1 MKLKKMSV
9 RYQLMILISSAIIG
23 LIALVGVSLFQT
35 NNVYTSSNYVNVK
48 VVPSIEV
55 MLSISKAISEVR
67 RLSYVHVLE
76 KDKDQKLKIDE
87 QLQSQVAEVYNEFE
101 QYKLLVNDEAD
112 GILLD
117 NEIKAFE
124 VYNQKREKAISL
136 SRKNIQAAATK
147 VLLYTAV
154 EAEQLTQ
161 ALDEHIAF
169 NEALGQS
176 GAENAVTA
184 IWQAVVIQISIAVA
198 VIVLVFSVGVMIL
211 RNIMSALGGEPQEVA
226 EIANQIAQGN
236 TSISIQ
242 LNANDQGSL
251 KASMKKMADIIQD
264 IVYDLSDK
272 MSALA
277 EGDLRVRITK
287 DYIGDFSTIKDST
300 NGMID
305 RLKNIIV
312 ETQNATDQMAAAS
325 SQVSITAQNL
335 SSSAASMTKNLEN
348 TTAEIDKIAISI
360 SQNSD
365 SAASTN
371 EIALN
376 ASNKAVQGGEAVDKT
391 MTVMKDIADN
401 ISIIE
406 DIAEQTNLLALNA
419 AIEAARAGEHG
430 RGFAV
435 VADEVRA
442 LAAKSQKAAQEIN
455 DITLNSVKISEHAG
469 NLLKEVVPQIH
480 QTSELIQSIANASVE
495 QNARVEQINVSMQQL
510 DDISR
515 QNTTGSEELASTSEE
530 MTVQA
535 EQLKGMM
542 GFFKINA

>member
-1 MKLKKMSV
+1 MKFKKMSV
-9 RYQLMILISSAIIG
+9 RYQLLILIISAIIG

-87 QLQSQVAEVYNEFE
+87 QLQGQVTEVYNGFE
-101 QYKLLVNDEAD
+101 RYTPLINDEAD
-112 GILLD
+112 HLLLE

-124 VYNQKREKAISL
+124 IYNEKREKAISL

-147 VLLYTAV
+147 VLLYTTE

-169 NEALGQS
+169 NEKLGKN

-184 IWQAVVIQISIAVA
+184 IWQAVVIQISIAA
-198 VIVLVFSVGVMIL
+198 AAIVLVFTIGIMIL
-211 RNIMSALGGEPQEVA
+211 RNIMSSLGGEPQEVA

-236 TSISIQ
+236 TSISIE
-242 LNANDQGSL
+242 LNPDDQGSL

-305 RLKNIIV
+305 RLKDIII
-312 ETQNATDQMAAAS
+312 ETQNSMDQMAVAS

-335 SSSAASMTKNLEN
+335 SSSATAMADNLKN

-360 SQNSD
+360 SQNAE

-371 EIALN
+371 KIALN
-376 ASNKAVQGGEAVDKT
+376 ASHKAVQGGEAVDKT
-391 MTVMKDIADN
+391 MTVMRDIANN

-430 RGFAV
+430 RGFSV
-435 VADEVRA
+435 VADEVRT
-442 LAAKSQKAAQEIN
+442 LAAKSQKSAQEIN

-480 QTSELIQSIANASVE
+480 QTSELIQSIATTSIE
-495 QNARVEQINVSMQQL
+495 QNARVEQINISMQQL
-510 DDISR
+510 DKITQ
-515 QNTTGSEELASTSEE
+515 QNSNGSEELASTSEE

-535 EQLKGMM
+535 EQLKRMM
-542 GFFKINA
+542 DFFKIQ

>member
-1 MKLKKMSV
+1 MRLKKMSV
-9 RYQLMILISSAIIG
+9 RYQLLILISSAIIG
-23 LIALVGVSLFQT
+23 LIALVGSSLYQT

-76 KDKDQKLKIDE
+76 RDKDQKLKIDE
-87 QLQSQVAEVYNEFE
+87 QLQGQVDEVYKEFE
-101 QYKLLVNDEAD
+101 NYKLLVNSDED
-112 GILLD
+112 GTLLE

-147 VLLYTAV
+147 VLLYTTE

-169 NEALGQS
+169 NEELGKN
-176 GAENAVTA
+176 GAENALTA
-184 IWQAVVIQISIAVA
+184 IWQAVVIQVSIAIA
-198 VIVLVFSVGVMIL
+198 VIVLVFTVGMMIL
-211 RNIMSALGGEPQEVA
+211 RNIMSSLGGEPQEVA

-242 LNANDQGSL
+242 LNAGDQNSL

-264 IVYDLSDK
+264 IVHDLSEK

-305 RLKNIIV
+305 RLKNTIV
-312 ETQNATDQMAAAS
+312 ETQNAMDQMAAAS

-335 SSSAASMTKNLEN
+335 STSAVSMTDNLKS
-348 TTAEIDKIAISI
+348 TTAEIDKIATSI
-360 SQNSD
+360 SQNAE

-371 EIALN
+371 DIALN

-391 MTVMKDIADN
+391 MTVMRDIANN

-442 LAAKSQKAAQEIN
+442 LAAKSQKAAQEIS

-480 QTSELIQSIANASVE
+480 QTSELIQSIASTSIE
-495 QNARVEQINVSMQQL
+495 QNTRVEQINLSMQQL
-510 DDISR
+510 DEITQ
-515 QNTTGSEELASTSEE
+515 QNSSGSEELASTSEE

-535 EQLKGMM
+535 EQLKRMM
-542 GFFKINA
+542 DFFKIH